1 MNALAWSCPFP
12 AVGGI
17 FASVQSYD
25 GGVAGALVVV
35 TDVTVMANQG
45 NTSIGGL
52 SVTVLGTSAG
62 SIGNTSVL
70 IRNVTA
76 IDNVAA
82 GGCEKEPPRSA
93 PSMSIWQP
101 VSWLVCGGLVASLCP
116 VLIWRHA
123 MHQEVEVACTS
134 PCNLRWPAYFHP
146 M

>member
-1 MNALAWSCPFP
+1 M
-12 AVGGI
+12 
-17 FASVQSYD
+17 QSYD

-82 GGCEKEPPRSA
+82 GGCGKKPPRSA
-93 PSMSIWQP
+93 PSMSI
-101 VSWLVCGGLVASLCP
+101 
-116 VLIWRHA
+116 
-123 MHQEVEVACTS
+123 
-134 PCNLRWPAYFHP
+134 
-146 M
+146 